1 MDNIKNHLNTLKQI
15 QKIIINFETIFFC
28 RGDVLQ
34 GVGDNADYDSSCVSI
49 NVYESKFL
57 KK

>member
-49 NVYESKFL
+49 NVYESKF
-57 KK
+57 